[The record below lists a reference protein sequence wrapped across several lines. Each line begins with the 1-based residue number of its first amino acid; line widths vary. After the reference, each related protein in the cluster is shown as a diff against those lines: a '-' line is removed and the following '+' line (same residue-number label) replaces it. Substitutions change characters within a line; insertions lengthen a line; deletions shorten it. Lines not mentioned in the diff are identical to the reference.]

1 MPLVSVK
8 LPEATKAKVAQ
19 LAARRGLTAHAV
31 MAQAIETAV
40 ESAERYDQFVVDAM
54 QSLASVQRTGQVFD
68 GAEFAAYLRA
78 KARGDAL
85 AVKPQ
90 PRLLADFVAPDAS
103 IEKA

>member
-40 ESAERYDQFVVDAM
+40 ESANLYDQFVADAA
-54 QSLASVQRTGQVFD
+54 QSLATVQRTGQVLD

-78 KARGDAL
+78 KARGDSQ
-85 AVKPQ
+85 AVKP
-90 PRLLADFVAPDAS
+90 PTRWLMDFVAPNAS
-103 IEKA
+103 VKNV